1 MNVQKDWF
9 MNVEDA
15 KAIMRAQDDWEWNKF
30 TANAA
35 KDILV
40 GLIGRK
46 YDAVHGDKKCAEIAV
61 RYAMAL
67 TEELR
72 NKLGEQ

>member
-1 MNVQKDWF
+1 MSIRTDWF

-35 KDILV
+35 KDLLV
-40 GLIGRK
+40 GFIRGG
-46 YDAVHGDKKCAEIAV
+46 YSHEHAEKHYAERAV
-61 RYAMAL
+61 RWAMAL